1 MFWEENHDMQF
12 GKEFLNMT
20 PKVEVI
26 KEIDKLGIQNLK
38 ILLSS
43 KNKTNLL
50 NGRKY
55 LQIRHL
61 TKDFIQNI

>member
-55 LQIRHL
+55 LQIL
-61 TKDFIQNI
+61 